1 VYNIH
6 NGQNAPVALNPPRR
20 FLSVR
25 SICSFS
31 TPTDQEIYMNL
42 TPVSQ
47 QLQGTV
53 VLKKQQILE
62 TRELAFAITDK
73 MSDRQLLTH
82 MGILNSLIWRAA
94 TDYQAIRKDDNGVE
108 RVVSENWNNLLVC
121 SVQGEVQITIP
132 VDWTGN
138 YLRTYWP
145 GAFHDQK
152 TVRTYRKQQLSWGL
166 FAYDIENRPKG
177 AAWGKANGIPC
188 QGIATPPV
196 LERVDVA
203 RILIFYQM
211 FDQIRR
217 SRINEK
223 LKNSEDVTAFNCM
236 PDHGGM
242 VMVELYNALFLGVS
256 EFFGGSHGGSDIVI
270 GNIDPLP
277 ATKVIV
283 WEWKKRK
290 DLFRALWERMVIK
303 AGFVAKQALK
313 IAIELVVEPL
323 GELAEVPF

>member
-1 VYNIH
+1 MNTNVK
-6 NGQNAPVALNPPRR
+6 
-20 FLSVR
+20 
-25 SICSFS
+25 
-31 TPTDQEIYMNL
+31 PTEK
-42 TPVSQ
+42 
-47 QLQGTV
+47 QGTV
-53 VLKKQQILE
+53 VLSRQQILE

-94 TDYQAIRKDDNGVE
+94 IDYQAIRKDDNGVE
-108 RVVSENWNNLLVC
+108 RVVIENWTNLLVC
-121 SVQGEVQITIP
+121 SVQGEVQVTIP

-138 YLRTYWP
+138 YLKVYWT
-145 GAFHDQK
+145 GAYHDQK
-152 TVRTYRKQQLSWGL
+152 TVRTYRKQQLEWGL
-166 FAYDIENRPKG
+166 FAFDIESRPKG
-177 AAWGKANGIPC
+177 AAWGKANDVPA
-188 QGIATPPV
+188 QGIATPPI

-223 LKNSEDVTAFNCM
+223 LKNSEDITAFNCM

-256 EFFGGSHGGSDIVI
+256 DFFGGSHGGFDIVV

-290 DLFRALWERMVIK
+290 DLLRALWERMVIK

-313 IAIELVVEPL
+313 IAIELVVELL

>member
-1 VYNIH
+1 
-6 NGQNAPVALNPPRR
+6 
-20 FLSVR
+20 
-25 SICSFS
+25 
-31 TPTDQEIYMNL
+31 MNL

-132 VDWTGN
+132 VDWTDN

-242 VMVELYNALFLGVS
+242 VMVVSTKNIEVTSILHQLHGFSQVSPKKNGRLRQLKKLINQRKLTESLEMLEKTGISGDFALF
-256 EFFGGSHGGSDIVI
+256 II
-270 GNIDPLP
+270 QNIQTL
-277 ATKVIV
+277 
-283 WEWKKRK
+283 E
-290 DLFRALWERMVIK
+290 
-303 AGFVAKQALK
+303 
-313 IAIELVVEPL
+313 VV
-323 GELAEVPF
+323 